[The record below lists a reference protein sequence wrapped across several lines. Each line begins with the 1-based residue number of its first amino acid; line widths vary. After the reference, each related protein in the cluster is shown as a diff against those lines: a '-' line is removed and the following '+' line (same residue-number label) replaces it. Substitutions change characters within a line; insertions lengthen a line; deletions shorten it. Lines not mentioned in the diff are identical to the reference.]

1 MYGNKRILAVIP
13 ARGGSKR
20 LPNKNIKE
28 LCGKPL
34 ISWSVDAGLK
44 SKYIDKLIVS
54 TDSDEIAKVSKKSG
68 ADVPFI
74 RPDYLATD
82 SASSFDVIKHSI
94 ECLGNKGEHYDYL
107 VLLQPTSPL
116 RTTEDIDLAIEELFS
131 KKANSVTSVCE
142 VDHSPLWSNTLPKNH
157 SMNNFIRKSARGKNS
172 QELNTYYRIN
182 GAVYVCLIKS
192 LLEEKSFISKS
203 KSFAYVMD
211 KKKSVDIDTELDFII
226 AETILKNHLD

>member
-20 LPNKNIKE
+20 LPNKNIKV
-28 LCGKPL
+28 LCSKPL
-34 ISWSVDAGLK
+34 ISWSIDAGLK

-94 ECLGNKGEHYDYL
+94 EFLGNKGEHFDYI

-116 RTTEDIDLAIEELFS
+116 RTTADIDLAIEELFS

-172 QELNTYYRIN
+172 QELKTYYRIN

>member
-1 MYGNKRILAVIP
+1 MYGDKRILAVIP

-34 ISWSVDAGLK
+34 ITWSVEAGLK

-54 TDSDEIAKVSKKSG
+54 TDSDEIARVSRKSG

-74 RPDYLATD
+74 RPDYLGTD

-94 ECLGNKGEHYDYL
+94 EFLGNDGEHFDYL

-116 RTTEDIDLAIEELFS
+116 RTTEDIDLSIEELFR

-142 VDHSPLWSNTLPKNH
+142 VDHSPLWSNTLPKSY
-157 SMNNFIRKSARGKNS
+157 SMNNFIRKSVRGKNS
-172 QELNTYYRIN
+172 QELKTYYRIN

-203 KSFAYVMD
+203 KSFAYIMD